1 MVCSCQCIVVTID
14 GASNDVDVDVLSNI
28 EVVQLNYDL
37 ALQRLSAASDW
48 HLC

>member
-1 MVCSCQCIVVTID
+1 MPMHSRHNWR
-14 GASNDVDVDVLSNI
+14 ASNDVDVDLLSNI

-37 ALQRLSAASDW
+37 TLQRLSAASDW